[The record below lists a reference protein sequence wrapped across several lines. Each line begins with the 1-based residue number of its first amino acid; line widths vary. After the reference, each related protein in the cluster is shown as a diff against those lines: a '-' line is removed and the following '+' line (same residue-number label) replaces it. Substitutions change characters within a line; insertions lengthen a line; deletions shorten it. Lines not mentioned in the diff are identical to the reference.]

1 MSLTSTSRLKR
12 LVGRLRGRRI
22 GVVGDFMLDRYVWGT
37 ATRLSPEAAVPVVDF
52 VSQTDCLGGAGNVA
66 ANLAALGARVTPFG
80 ITGADEAARGL
91 RAALTKLGM
100 SDCSR
105 AAGRGMRSSRSTRTT
120 CWCRAMT
127 RVFIVVSRRGSLRTP

>member
-1 MSLTSTSRLKR
+1 MPRDPERMSTATPVTTPAQLKR

-80 ITGADEAARGL
+80 VTGNDEAARGM
-91 RAALTKLGM
+91 RATL
-100 SDCSR
+100 
-105 AAGRGMRSSRSTRTT
+105 AGDGHER
-120 CWCRAMT
+120 
-127 RVFIVVSRRGSLRTP
+127 